1 MSMVDASRRLIGEL
15 TSLLDKKV
23 KVVLINGKH
32 YEGVLKGFDHPTLN
46 ILLESAVDNSGNSF
60 DKVFLKG
67 EVVSEVIALE
77 KTAFNPEELKDLIVK
92 EGKIPEHM
100 VKVHPEAGAVVVQG
114 RYRITESGVEGVG
127 PLAELLHEIYKK
139 YMESRRRA

>member
-1 MSMVDASRRLIGEL
+1 MVDASRRLIGEL
-15 TSLLDKKV
+15 MNLMDKKV
-23 KVVLINGKH
+23 KVVLTSGKS
-32 YEGVLKGFDHPTLN
+32 YEGVLKGFDHPALN
-46 ILLESAVDNSGNSF
+46 IILDNVVDSAGNSF

-67 EVVSEVIALE
+67 DAVSEIIALE
-77 KTAFNPEELKDLIVK
+77 RTAFNPEELKDLIVK

-127 PLAELLHEIYKK
+127 PLAELLHEIYKR
-139 YMESRRRA
+139 YVESRRKA